1 MTHLLLLVMPVVLLL
16 AQLVFIHLGQRY
28 RRLAHDSASNAAVA
42 PIVSTVLS
50 LMGLVLAFSFA
61 NAATRLDANRKS
73 ILEEA
78 NAIEGAWKLI
88 DVAEPDV
95 RPQMSDL
102 LRRYVDARI
111 RAYETYEERVGIAE
125 YDRELQVSA
134 ALFEQLWSVGIEGT
148 HDTVSRGLILNA
160 LSRLRDTATARS
172 LTMNTHL
179 PPAIHVFLFGIVLV
193 GALLV
198 GGALAGARRAL
209 WFYRIVIAAVLSWT
223 LYAIMD
229 MEYPR
234 LGAFQLLRNADAL
247 LVELRKSMY

>member
-1 MTHLLLLVMPVVLLL
+1 MTHELLLALPVLLLL
-16 AQLVFIHLGQRY
+16 AQLAFIQLGSRY
-28 RRLAHDSASNAAVA
+28 RRLPHDSASNAAVA
-42 PIVSTVLS
+42 PVIGTVLS
-50 LMGLVLAFSFA
+50 LMGLVLAFSFS
-61 NAATRLDANRKS
+61 NAATRLDASRKS

-78 NAIEGAWKLI
+78 NAIETAWKLI
-88 DVAEPDV
+88 DVAEPEA
-95 RPQMSDL
+95 RPRMGDL
-102 LRRYVDARI
+102 MRRYVDARV
-111 RAYETYEERVGIAE
+111 RAYETSEERVGVAE
-125 YDRELQVSA
+125 YDRQVLMSA
-134 ALFEQLWSVGIEGT
+134 DLFEELWSTGVAGT
-148 HDTVSRGLILNA
+148 HDTVARGLLLNA

-179 PPAIHVFLFGIVLV
+179 PPAIYVFLFGIVLV

-198 GGALAGARRAL
+198 GSVLAGARRVL

-247 LVELRKSMY
+247 LVDLRKSMH